1 MSWKND
7 QVTEEETERILEL
20 AARCLNV
27 PGDYVELGCYRGDTS
42 LLLAEMLRRDA
53 VSDELVE
60 KSVEKS
66 AKKLWIYD
74 SFEGLPEK
82 SEKDE
87 SEVGKDFRQG
97 ELMVTKREVK
107 ARFLRAGLPVPII
120 KKAWFNEL
128 TEVDLPEKIAF
139 AFLDGDLYESIKDSL
154 KLVENKMSDGGVII
168 VHDYNN
174 PALPG
179 VVKAV
184 DEWLRDKNMEIER
197 NGSLAVIYL

>member
-7 QVTEEETERILEL
+7 QVTEKETERILEL

-27 PGDYVELGCYRGDTS
+27 PGDYVEFGCYRGDTS
-42 LLLAEMLRRDA
+42 LLLAEMLRKDA
-53 VSDELVE
+53 IFDELVE